1 MCCAVPAL
9 LSSDAAASL
18 EDGRQPVTI
27 LVTVA
32 GADKAAALTRF
43 LDNYETEI
51 LLKLQAARLIMVVFE
66 DLANNNNTNAANN
79 NNSSSSSTGSNQS
92 VLKLAQEKVA
102 HFENN
107 YPGYAVRILKKL
119 GGFSRALG
127 LTEGLKACQDSDLV
141 FIVDVDIRFAAEA
154 LDSVRKFTRPGR
166 AAYFPVVFS
175 EFRDGGGYWRDFGFG
190 IMAAYKADI
199 VLAGGFNT
207 RIQGWGKEDVDLYS
221 KCLKLGLTITR
232 TTDPHLVHVYHQ
244 VSPRILQVLNSV
256 FETIRS
262 FHRLK
267 KENPPTPRESF
278 QLSQTTVLRCR
289 SRGAEIKFPP
299 GVRVEIMNFGYG
311 SGSSSSSGYGFFLFT
326 VSKT

>member
-1 MCCAVPAL
+1 MPAL

-32 GADKAAALTRF
+32 GADKAAALARF

-66 DLANNNNTNAANN
+66 DFANNTTNAGIN
-79 NNSSSSSTGSNQS
+79 NNSSSSSSTGSSQS
-92 VLKLAQEKVA
+92 VLKLAQEKAA

-244 VSPRILQVLNSV
+244 VSPRVFNSV
-256 FETIRS
+256 
-262 FHRLK
+262 
-267 KENPPTPRESF
+267 PDPRPDSYVF
-278 QLSQTTVLRCR
+278 
-289 SRGAEIKFPP
+289 GPP
-299 GVRVEIMNFGYG
+299 GSAYG
-311 SGSSSSSGYGFFLFT
+311 SISHNYRYASGCGSASGSFPFLMKVSSG
-326 VSKT
+326 

>member
-1 MCCAVPAL
+1 MRTLELWFFKAFCFQCHGSVKKLLFQVNVRTDLQVALTLLLTADICCAVPAL

-66 DLANNNNTNAANN
+66 DFVNNNTNSVIN

-92 VLKLAQEKVA
+92 VLNLAQEKAA

-141 FIVDVDIRFAAEA
+141 FIVDVDIRFAVEA

-244 VSPRILQVLNSV
+244 VSPR
-256 FETIRS
+256 
-262 FHRLK
+262 
-267 KENPPTPRESF
+267 
-278 QLSQTTVLRCR
+278 
-289 SRGAEIKFPP
+289 
-299 GVRVEIMNFGYG
+299 
-311 SGSSSSSGYGFFLFT
+311 FL
-326 VSKT
+326 

>member
-1 MCCAVPAL
+1 MPAL

-18 EDGRQPVTI
+18 EDGRQAVTI

-32 GADKAAALTRF
+32 CADKAAALTRF
-43 LDNYETEI
+43 LHNYETEI

-66 DLANNNNTNAANN
+66 DLANNNTNDGINN
-79 NNSSSSSTGSNQS
+79 NNSSSSSSSTGSSQS
-92 VLKLAQEKVA
+92 VLKLAQEKAA

-244 VSPRILQVLNSV
+244 VSPRFSSFLHCFRN
-256 FETIRS
+256 RS
-262 FHRLK
+262 
-267 KENPPTPRESF
+267 
-278 QLSQTTVLRCR
+278 
-289 SRGAEIKFPP
+289 G
-299 GVRVEIMNFGYG
+299 
-311 SGSSSSSGYGFFLFT
+311 LFT
-326 VSKT
+326 L

>member
-1 MCCAVPAL
+1 MAGTEHWQQQFLRAVPAL
-9 LSSDAAASL
+9 LLSDAATSL

-27 LVTVA
+27 LLTVA

-43 LDNYETEI
+43 LQNYEDEI
-51 LLKLQAARLIMVVFE
+51 LLKLQAARLVMVIFE
-66 DLANNNNTNAANN
+66 DLESNSTSTLK
-79 NNSSSSSTGSNQS
+79 NSSRSGTIPSSGQS

-102 HFENN
+102 HFENS
-107 YPGYAVRILKKL
+107 YPGYSVRILKKV
-119 GGFSRALG
+119 GSFSRALG

-141 FIVDVDIRFAAEA
+141 FIVDVDIQFAAEA

-175 EFRDGGGYWRDFGFG
+175 EFRDVGGYWRDFGFG

-244 VSPRILQVLNSV
+244 VSNFASLIL
-256 FETIRS
+256 
-262 FHRLK
+262 
-267 KENPPTPRESF
+267 
-278 QLSQTTVLRCR
+278 
-289 SRGAEIKFPP
+289 
-299 GVRVEIMNFGYG
+299 
-311 SGSSSSSGYGFFLFT
+311 
-326 VSKT
+326 